1 MFFYLEWNDKRPKSI
16 ELLVEKP
23 TKLTFESVFIVEGT
37 EHVICGSINPNFMN
51 YYPPV
56 KLEYKKNQYL
66 MSHLQKCIRRMDDV
80 KSVKTAKHL
89 LDLDCTS
96 FLRRL
101 PIIMLE
107 DVTLHDSFPIL
118 IWLMIAHSKKFEMKQ
133 EIVKWLLGVVY
144 HLATLN
150 DVTFYSNTEIEEIE
164 IGDTADILLN
174 TLRFRKAYG
183 GMTGDMNMIEYYT
196 HLLYHNKLESA
207 NCKVPLVKLDMEPL
221 LKKEWIY
228 QANDFHCNRSI
239 ISQIQR
245 HYPKYTKEYLKLLL
259 WNFSSSQN
267 NRIHISK
274 RDKKQSEE
282 WAKIER
288 VVRKIQKACIFY

>member
-1 MFFYLEWNDKRPKSI
+1 
-16 ELLVEKP
+16 
-23 TKLTFESVFIVEGT
+23 
-37 EHVICGSINPNFMN
+37 
-51 YYPPV
+51 
-56 KLEYKKNQYL
+56 
-66 MSHLQKCIRRMDDV
+66 MDDV